1 LAISEL
7 PDGEV
12 ATVPVVNAALVNV
25 AAAGTFPPITELL
38 IVPPLIAGVVSDGL
52 VPNTN
57 NPEPV
62 SSVTAAAKFAL
73 EGVPRNVATPAPKL
87 VIPVPPL
94 ATANVPAKVTA
105 PVVAL
110 FGVKPVV
117 PALKLATPVAAAVS
131 TYNLLA
137 MSVLADGVV
146 VIVPVVNATDVMS
159 VFAPLAAALRL
170 ERAVEA
176 SVAPVPPFRTGKVPV
191 TCVVRL
197 TPDNVPPSV
206 KFPEEVTVPVN
217 VMPLTVPVPL
227 TDVTVPAPATVSQA
241 NAAPSHLRNVSADTG
256 ASTKLV
262 LLGEAW

>member
-1 LAISEL
+1 
-7 PDGEV
+7 
-12 ATVPVVNAALVNV
+12 
-25 AAAGTFPPITELL
+25 
-38 IVPPLIAGVVSDGL
+38 
-52 VPNTN
+52 
-57 NPEPV
+57 
-62 SSVTAAAKFAL
+62 
-73 EGVPRNVATPAPKL
+73 
-87 VIPVPPL
+87 
-94 ATANVPAKVTA
+94 
-105 PVVAL
+105 VVAL

-170 ERAVEA
+170 ARAVEA

-191 TCVVRL
+191 TCVARL